1 MSSPNTASQLIKSV
15 LITELFGHFNHSI
28 DMSMDKL
35 EGSRNQRLTLLYGD
49 NGTGKTTI
57 LNLLW
62 NTLSA
67 SREQKHRSYLA
78 NSPFKTLVIRLNNGD
93 EITVTKTDGLVGDYV
108 VTVEGPNV
116 EVRQHY
122 IRLPDG
128 VAMAYQEGADPSEAM
143 NHDWRFQRELSAR
156 TTRSRYAHN
165 SEQMFLYAEERKDSF
180 VDYLIELNTNPY
192 FLADDRQIYG
202 DDIGHMHGVRRKRP
216 PEPQDEG
223 PNDTKSALGKE
234 LDLAMKRFNLQM
246 QQWAFAGSQTG
257 SRDTNK
263 IYLEILRRVADRD
276 FASESEDEAPV
287 EAMLE
292 RLNRLAGR
300 TQRYSEFELMPAL
313 RSEPF
318 VSILKDI
325 PTHRA
330 AVAEEVIFPYLEAQ
344 EARLDALEETEKL
357 IRTFVEQAN
366 GFLRTKRLLFDM
378 SQGIRVLPLGPEEQ
392 ELSPFQLSSG
402 ERQILLLLTNTT
414 LARQKTRLFLIDE
427 PELSLNVKWQRKLM
441 SALLACTEGS
451 GMQFVV
457 ATHSIEVITGNRDS
471 LARLSSN

>member
-1 MSSPNTASQLIKSV
+1 MSETLNSSRLIKSV
-15 LITELFGHFNHSI
+15 LITELFGYFNHPI
-28 DMSMDKL
+28 DMSL
-35 EGSRNQRLTLLYGD
+35 EKSEDSPSRRLTLLYGD

-62 NTLSA
+62 NALSA
-67 SREQKHRSYLA
+67 SRERGHRSYLA
-78 NSPFKTLVIRLNNGD
+78 NCPFRTLTIHLNNGD
-93 EITVTKTDGLVGDYV
+93 EITATKTDSLVGDYV
-108 VTVEGPNV
+108 ITVQGPGV
-116 EVRQHY
+116 EVRQPY
-122 IRLPDG
+122 MRMPDG
-128 VAMAYQEGADPSEAM
+128 VAIAYQEGADPREIYAQE
-143 NHDWRFQRELSAR
+143 WRIQREFSAR
-156 TTRSRYAHN
+156 STRNRFVHN
-165 SEQMFLYAEERKDSF
+165 ADQVFLFGEERKDSF
-180 VDYLIELNTNPY
+180 VDYLTKLNANPY

-216 PEPQDEG
+216 PEPQEEG

-246 QQWAFAGSQTG
+246 QQSAFAGSQTG

-276 FASESEDEAPV
+276 FANEGEDEAPV

-292 RLNRLAGR
+292 RLNRLASR

-344 EARLDALEETEKL
+344 EARLDALKETEKL

-366 GFLRTKRLLFDM
+366 GFLKTKRLVFDM
-378 SQGIRVLPLGPEEQ
+378 SQGIRVLSLGSDEQ

-457 ATHSIEVITGNRDS
+457 ATHSIEVITGNQDA

>member
-1 MSSPNTASQLIKSV
+1 MSETPNSSRLIKSV
-15 LITELFGHFNHSI
+15 LITELFGYFNHPI
-28 DMSMDKL
+28 DMSLGESDDL
-35 EGSRNQRLTLLYGD
+35 SSRRLTLLYGD

-67 SREQKHRSYLA
+67 SRERGHRSYLA
-78 NSPFKTLVIRLNNGD
+78 NCPFRTLTIHLNNGD
-93 EITVTKTDGLVGDYV
+93 EITATKTEDLVGDYV
-108 VTVEGPNV
+108 ITVQGPGV
-116 EVRQHY
+116 EVRQPY
-122 IRLPDG
+122 MRMPDG
-128 VAMAYQEGADPSEAM
+128 VAIAYQEGADPREVYAQE
-143 NHDWRFQRELSAR
+143 WRFQREFSAR
-156 TTRSRYAHN
+156 STRNRFIHSTD
-165 SEQMFLYAEERKDSF
+165 EMFLFGEDRKDSF
-180 VDYLIELNTNPY
+180 VDYLTRLNANPY

-216 PEPQDEG
+216 SDPQEEG

-234 LDLAMKRFNLQM
+234 LDLVMKRFNLQM
-246 QQWAFAGSQTG
+246 QQSAFAGSQTG

-276 FASESEDEAPV
+276 FANEGEDGEPV

-292 RLNRLAGR
+292 RLNRLASR

-344 EARLDALEETEKL
+344 EARLDALKATEKL

-366 GFLRTKRLLFDM
+366 GFLKTKRLVFDM
-378 SQGIRVLPLGPEEQ
+378 SQGIRVLSLGSDEQ

-457 ATHSIEVITGNRDS
+457 ATHSIEVITGNPDA

>member
-1 MSSPNTASQLIKSV
+1 MSGPQIASQLIKSV

-35 EGSRNQRLTLLYGD
+35 EGSRSQRLTLLYGD

-67 SREQKHRSYLA
+67 SRERGHRSYLA
-78 NSPFKTLVIRLNNGD
+78 NCPFRTLSIRLNNGH
-93 EITVTKTDGLVGDYV
+93 EITATKTDSLVGDYII
-108 VTVEGPNV
+108 TVEGVGV
-116 EVRQHY
+116 EVRQPY

-128 VAMAYQEGADPSEAM
+128 VAMAYQEGTDPREVA
-143 NHDWRFQRELSAR
+143 HDWRFQRELSVR
-156 TTRSRYAHN
+156 STRNRYTHN
-165 SEQMFLYAEERKDSF
+165 TEQLFLFAEERKDSF
-180 VDYLIELNTNPY
+180 VDYLAELNANPY

-202 DDIGHMHGVRRKRP
+202 DDIGHMQGVRRKRP
-216 PEPQDEG
+216 TEPQDEG

-234 LDLAMKRFNLQM
+234 LDLAMKRFHLQM
-246 QQWAFAGSQTG
+246 QQWAYAGSQTG

-292 RLNRLAGR
+292 RLNRLASR

-318 VSILKDI
+318 VSVLKDI

-366 GFLRTKRLLFDM
+366 GFLKTKRLFFDM
-378 SQGIRVLPLGPEEQ
+378 SHGIRVLPLDSEEQ

-457 ATHSIEVITGNRDS
+457 ATHSIEVITGNRES

>member
-1 MSSPNTASQLIKSV
+1 MSEPKIASQLIKSV
-15 LITELFGHFNHSI
+15 FIAELFGHFNHSI

-35 EGSRNQRLTLLYGD
+35 EGSRSKRLTLLYGD

-62 NTLSA
+62 NALSS
-67 SREQKHRSYLA
+67 SRERGHRSYLA
-78 NSPFKTLVIRLNNGD
+78 NCPFRTLAIRLNNGD
-93 EITVTKTDGLVGDYV
+93 EITVTKTGDLVGDYFI
-108 VTVEGPNV
+108 TVEGPGV
-116 EVRQHY
+116 EVRQSY

-128 VAMAYQEGADPSEAM
+128 VAMAYQEGTDPREAM
-143 NHDWRFQRELSAR
+143 THEWRFQREFS
-156 TTRSRYAHN
+156 TRSTRNRYIHN
-165 SEQMFLYAEERKDSF
+165 PEQMYLFAEEGEDSF
-180 VDYLIELNTNPY
+180 VDYLSKLNANPY

-202 DDIGHMHGVRRKRP
+202 DDIGHMQGVRRKRP
-216 PEPQDEG
+216 PEPQEEG

-234 LDLAMKRFNLQM
+234 LDLAMKRFHLQM
-246 QQWAFAGSQTG
+246 QQWAFAGNQTG

-263 IYLEILRRVADRD
+263 IYLEILRRVAERD

-292 RLNRLAGR
+292 RLNRLASR

-366 GFLRTKRLLFDM
+366 GFLKTKRLSFDM
-378 SQGIRVLPLGPEEQ
+378 SHGIRVLPLGSEEQ
-392 ELSPFQLSSG
+392 QLSPFQLSSG